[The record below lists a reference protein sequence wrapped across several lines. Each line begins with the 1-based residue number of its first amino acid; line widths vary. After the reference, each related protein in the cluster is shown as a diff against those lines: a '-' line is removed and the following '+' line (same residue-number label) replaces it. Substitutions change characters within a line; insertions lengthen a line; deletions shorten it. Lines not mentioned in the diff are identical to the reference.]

1 MRKPVLSSILFYMLF
16 LASSWAGIS
25 LLINALYFEEGVGP
39 AFKFATILLGLSLA
53 FILTHRFIMSKY
65 ETLPGIIAAALY
77 VSGYALNYCPMS
89 LLSVEAV
96 NSISDVLQTTGMI
109 CMSQFIPTHI
119 LGALLSVDDFAY
131 NIWRL
136 IYLVSL
142 AFISFTVNYKL
153 WYVPKECKDADKPV

>member
-25 LLINALYFEEGVGP
+25 LLINALYFEEGVGTS
-39 AFKFATILLGLSLA
+39 FKFATILLGLSLA
-53 FILTHRFIMSKY
+53 FVLTHRFIMSRY
-65 ETLPGIIAAALY
+65 ETLPGIIAVALY

-89 LLSVEAV
+89 LLSAKAV
-96 NSISDVLQTTGMI
+96 SAISDVLQKTDMI

-119 LGALLSVDDFAY
+119 LGALLSLDDCAY
-131 NIWRL
+131 NIWRA

-142 AFISFTVNYKL
+142 IFISATVNYKL